1 MNFILYSSP
10 NFEKVSLSLL
20 SEKKNHF
27 HSLVDLSKVFP
38 VSSGKRLYYTKLWR
52 EKIGCLAIGNYP
64 INPAIG

>member
-10 NFEKVSLSLL
+10 NFAESFFVFA
-20 SEKKNHF
+20 EQKKNHF
-27 HSLVDLSKVFP
+27 NSLVDLSKVFP